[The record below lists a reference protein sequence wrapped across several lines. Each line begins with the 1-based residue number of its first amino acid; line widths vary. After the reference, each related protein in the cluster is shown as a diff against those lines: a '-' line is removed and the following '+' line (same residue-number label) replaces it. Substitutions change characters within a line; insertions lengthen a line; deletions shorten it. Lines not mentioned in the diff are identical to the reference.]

1 MSLLSS
7 LLSSHNSQL
16 SLYVQLAGDYLGSS
30 GREVVTVKEG
40 AEPAEFWSALG
51 GKAAYASVSPT
62 VTYSP
67 REPRLFQA
75 STATGSFSVNEV
87 ITDYT
92 NNLYASTSIT
102 GSTDYCFL
110 QFLFY
115 TDATTT

>member
-1 MSLLSS
+1 M
-7 LLSSHNSQL
+7 
-16 SLYVQLAGDYLGSS
+16 QLAGDYLGSS

-75 STATGSFSVNEV
+75 STATGSFSLNEV

-92 NNLYASTSIT
+92 KNFYASTSTT
-102 GSTDYCFL
+102 GLLTTAFYNFVYILMLPLFNNGSHRST
-110 QFLFY
+110 
-115 TDATTT
+115 TSTKRI